1 MYHDQGLKNNWHELQ
16 REYQS
21 LPILTDTVKKQ
32 TRKME
37 LEAKLRQLE
46 QDILLVDSNP
56 FIYVYHSNVQNFEG
70 TEQERMASKNLM
82 RQSDSKN

>member
-1 MYHDQGLKNNWHELQ
+1 MYHNQGLKINWHELQ

-21 LPILTDTVKKQ
+21 LPILTDTMKKQ

-37 LEAKLRQLE
+37 LETKLRQME
-46 QDILLVDSNP
+46 QHILLVDSNP
-56 FIYVYHSNVQNFEG
+56 FIYVYHSNVHNIEG
-70 TEQERMASKNLM
+70 TKQDLM

>member
-1 MYHDQGLKNNWHELQ
+1 MYHDQGLKSNWRELQ

-37 LEAKLRQLE
+37 LEAKLRQME

-56 FIYVYHSNVQNFEG
+56 FIYVYHNNVHNLEG
-70 TEQERMASKNLM
+70 TKQDLM

>member
-1 MYHDQGLKNNWHELQ
+1 MFDGQGLKNNWHELQ
-16 REYQS
+16 CEYQS

-32 TRKME
+32 TRKMD

-56 FIYVYHSNVQNFEG
+56 FIYVYHNSVHNLEG
-70 TEQERMASKNLM
+70 AK
-82 RQSDSKN
+82 KK